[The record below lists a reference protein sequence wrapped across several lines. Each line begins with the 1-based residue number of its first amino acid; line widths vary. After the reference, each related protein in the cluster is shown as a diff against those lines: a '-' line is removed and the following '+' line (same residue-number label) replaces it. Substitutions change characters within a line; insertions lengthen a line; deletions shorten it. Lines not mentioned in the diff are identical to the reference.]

1 MVGKIPR
8 PDRVGT
14 RKNRSSRSDS
24 GLARHGGLVVWD
36 GRRDPSSRSDSG
48 LARHRGLA
56 AWDGRRDPSS
66 LRSLPSAALRAGGM
80 TMPRCIVRWPTE
92 VVRYKGRT
100 RECGSFGRTAWND
113 ADGRRVRAGL
123 IPIRLGTALRFVG
136 PGWASAKPGSLPAG
150 WESTTR
156 GRCRAS
162 RQSTRDAKSA
172 KARRYMDRQK
182 TDRFGRDEGEG
193 RACVRRAGL
202 WYKEMRKA
210 HRPSYGGQGSLGC
223 TRDERVPFGS
233 AGTMYRAPTKR
244 IEAAGLR
251 AAGVAKAHGKNCPRS
266 PSSSGTSCPKFSWRE
281 RCVCAGDLSGTDA
294 GRKKRGTGLS
304 GRTDRGTQKARK
316 PGLYR
321 RR

>member
-210 HRPSYGGQGSLGC
+210 HRPSYGGQASLGC
-223 TRDERVPFGS
+223 TRDERVPFDCAQDRPFDSAQGRQ
-233 AGTMYRAPTKR
+233 AGTGSRATHIDIRR
-244 IEAAGLR
+244 ISLVWDTLITSQGSFRPGRNVGPEEDAGL
-251 AAGVAKAHGKNCPRS
+251 
-266 PSSSGTSCPKFSWRE
+266 
-281 RCVCAGDLSGTDA
+281 
-294 GRKKRGTGLS
+294 
-304 GRTDRGTQKARK
+304 K
-316 PGLYR
+316 PGAT
-321 RR
+321 